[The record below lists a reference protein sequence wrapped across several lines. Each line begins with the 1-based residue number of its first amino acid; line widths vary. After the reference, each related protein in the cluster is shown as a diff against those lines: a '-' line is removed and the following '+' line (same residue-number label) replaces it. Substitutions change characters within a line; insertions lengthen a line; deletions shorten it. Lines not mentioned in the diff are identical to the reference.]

1 MTNRR
6 SLVEGI
12 SPDQSVSVP
21 VPDVEKK
28 FVSAGKLPSVEEP
41 ETSTSSPIQATVLV
55 PLSTRINPEISK
67 ALKRASLERRL
78 EGKPCST
85 VQEIV
90 DAALQSWLI
99 HDTSDEINLGARSS
113 ADSSSLNQ
121 NPI

>member
-41 ETSTSSPIQATVLV
+41 ETSMSSPIQTTVLV
-55 PLSTRINPEISK
+55 PLSTRIKPEISQ

-78 EGKPCST
+78 GGKQVST
-85 VQEIV
+85 VQEIIE
-90 DAALQSWLI
+90 AALEEWLR
-99 HDTSDEINLGARSS
+99 EERYL
-113 ADSSSLNQ
+113 
-121 NPI
+121 